1 MNNEKALLKLVNIKK
16 DYILANNEPVHAL
29 KGITLNFRKNE
40 FVSILGPSGC
50 GKTTLLN
57 IIGGLDKYS
66 DGDLI
71 IVNKST
77 KKYKDKDWDIYR
89 NHRIGFIF
97 QSYNLIM
104 HQTILE
110 NVELALTISGINK
123 KERVIKAKEAL
134 DKVGLKDMYN
144 KKPNQLSGGQCQRG
158 AIARALVN
166 EPDILL
172 ADEPTGALDSV
183 TSKQIMDL
191 ISEISKE
198 KLVIM
203 VTHNPE
209 LASIYSTRIIKLLD
223 GNVVSDSNVLNDS
236 NEDVSFTKSNE
247 KAKMSFPTAFKLSA
261 RNLLTKWK
269 RTLLVCIAG
278 SIGIVGVSTV
288 LSVSAG
294 VHQYIDSMQDDMLS
308 GNPIT
313 ISQTGYDLNAM
324 MNQSSPMDKIDIAI
338 KNGYVNVNSMIK
350 YLLDQSKS
358 MDSFK
363 ISNDITKDYIDF
375 VLNMD
380 KDSYAAMTLDYGI
393 SLDNNVYTTWNYNNT
408 SEAKRMSVSAITK
421 MYTSVLEKT
430 SFNKYATYIEQL
442 NSGFAQAPN
451 NNDYIL
457 SQYDI
462 LSGDIAKNED
472 EIMIVV
478 SKNTRLTDV
487 LLAQLG
493 YYTQEEF
500 INLVNNISKD
510 ENVYD
515 HLDDNKL
522 QFTYDEL
529 INKEFVFYTNNVVF
543 NKNEGI
549 TKELS
554 PFTYNAYV
562 DENFTDGI
570 KLKVA
575 GILRPKDDISYGCLD
590 IGFYYTEALSKR
602 IIKENINSDII
613 NYYKEKKVDTITSG
627 EFTTEAG
634 ISVPTGLTFK
644 YDYIYEGVT
653 YKDNIGYVGNESSMS
668 SFMSLLAQMMGGSS
682 STANNKKYYDVSLR
696 QLGGNDLA
704 NNILIFPKT
713 FDSKYKVTDYLD
725 TWNNEGDIEVNGK
738 TISYNERE
746 KVTYSDNLELII
758 NMINTMIDIVT
769 YALIVFTALSLLV
782 STVMIGIITYVS
794 VVERT
799 KEIGVIRSI
808 GGRKKDVSYLF
819 NAETF
824 IIGSISGVLGIVV
837 TGLISLLI
845 NIVVNHLTNINT
857 IAILRVQDAVVMILI
872 SIALTLISGLI
883 PAKAAARKN
892 PVDALRSE

>member
-1 MNNEKALLKLVNIKK
+1 MINEKALLKLVNIKK

-57 IIGGLDKYS
+57 IIGGLDKYT

-71 IVNKST
+71 IANKST

-144 KKPNQLSGGQCQRG
+144 KKPNQLSGGQCQRV

-324 MNQSSPMDKIDIAI
+324 MNQSSPMDKVDIAI

-408 SEAKRMSVSAITK
+408 SETKRMSVSAITK

-462 LSGDIAKNED
+462 LSGNVAKNED

-529 INKEFVFYTNNVVF
+529 INKEFVFYPNNVVF
-543 NKNEGI
+543 NKNGGI

-562 DENFTDGI
+562 DESFTDGI

-590 IGFYYTEALSKR
+590 VGFYYTEALSKR

-613 NYYKEKKVDTITSG
+613 NYYKENNKTLLSNCFLNIKRAPIDNDQYEIDKWKNYGFFNYNVKLNDYKITNNMLIANIEIINILKGSITY
-627 EFTTEAG
+627 F
-634 ISVPTGLTFK
+634 FNK
-644 YDYIYEGVT
+644 EG
-653 YKDNIGYVGNESSMS
+653 KLIIDS
-668 SFMSLLAQMMGGSS
+668 SFIIDERIDYLPRLGYLF
-682 STANNKKYYDVSLR
+682 NVNKKYKDFSYIGYGKDESYVDKHHLDMFNIY
-696 QLGGNDLA
+696 NDKISKNIEYIKPQETKSHLA
-704 NNILIFPKT
+704 NYLIIKGKENKLIFNGMNSFSYLPYTIEELINKKHNYELKENSKNILCL
-713 FDSKYKVTDYLD
+713 DYKMS
-725 TWNNEGDIEVNGK
+725 G
-738 TISYNERE
+738 
-746 KVTYSDNLELII
+746 
-758 NMINTMIDIVT
+758 
-769 YALIVFTALSLLV
+769 
-782 STVMIGIITYVS
+782 
-794 VVERT
+794 
-799 KEIGVIRSI
+799 
-808 GGRKKDVSYLF
+808 
-819 NAETF
+819 
-824 IIGSISGVLGIVV
+824 IGSYSCGPELN
-837 TGLISLLI
+837 
-845 NIVVNHLTNINT
+845 NIYKLTDKNI
-857 IAILRVQDAVVMILI
+857 RF
-872 SIALTLISGLI
+872 TLEIKGEAYANS
-883 PAKAAARKN
+883 
-892 PVDALRSE
+892 